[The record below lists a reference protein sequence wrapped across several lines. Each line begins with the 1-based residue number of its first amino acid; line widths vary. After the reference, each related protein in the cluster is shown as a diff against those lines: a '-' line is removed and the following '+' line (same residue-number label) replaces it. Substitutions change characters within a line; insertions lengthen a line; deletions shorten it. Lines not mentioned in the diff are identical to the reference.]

1 MACEGNG
8 GLGVS
13 RSFSSLISILMSFA
27 SDAVLAPPLLWL
39 HNFVPII
46 LSVDVVVVVV
56 IAAVVV
62 SALQLVICGDNFACD
77 ESVLLLSL
85 FEEVVL
91 LLVITDDSWLIF
103 VSILSLFS
111 SEALLDD
118 DAWLFVVDFFDF
130 VLLLGGV
137 PPSTSTSISLS
148 SAENG
153 NTLQGHTIEGF
164 YKGSHNKHTSN
175 IVGEW
180 LCGME
185 KKKENRR
192 NYVSYPKSIN
202 RVIQCCKWWY
212 VYLISK
218 IMFWNISFT
227 FCTMGKVIWIHTN
240 FCFVFFNS
248 SDHFPHRFL
257 YFSKLHAKSFQK
269 HLKTDTYH
277 LLVRRRSSADAVRRT
292 SQEQIAVKCV
302 WFVPSPASGLPFGV
316 SRDV

>member
-1 MACEGNG
+1 
-8 GLGVS
+8 
-13 RSFSSLISILMSFA
+13 MSFA
-27 SDAVLAPPLLWL
+27 SDAVLAQPLLWL

-46 LSVDVVVVVV
+46 QSVDVVVVVV
-56 IAAVVV
+56 DAVVV

-85 FEEVVL
+85 FEEVVLL

-164 YKGSHNKHTSN
+164 YKGSHNKHTGN
-175 IVGEW
+175 TVGEGCVGW
-180 LCGME
+180 
-185 KKKENRR
+185 KKRKKNRR

-218 IMFWNISFT
+218 IMFETYLSLSVLWEKWSENTQTFVMFSLTVQIIFHIGLSTILSF
-227 FCTMGKVIWIHTN
+227 
-240 FCFVFFNS
+240 
-248 SDHFPHRFL
+248 
-257 YFSKLHAKSFQK
+257 HAKSFQK
-269 HLKTDTYH
+269 NLKTDTYH
-277 LLVRRRSSADAVRRT
+277 LLVRRRSSVDAVRRT